1 MDIKLNFI
9 QKGEGEP
16 LILLHGNGEESGYF
30 KNQIEE
36 FSRHFK
42 VVAVDTR
49 GHGSSPRGEGPFS
62 LSRFAEDLK
71 SFMDEQNIP
80 KAHILG
86 FSDGGNIAML
96 FALKYPERMNTLILN
111 GANLFPSGV
120 KTLVQIPVVIGYWAS
135 AFISLF
141 DKKAVAKKELLGL
154 MVNEPHIDPRQLS
167 VIDVPTLVIAG
178 DNDMIKDSHTR
189 LIADSIKNSRLRI
202 IKGDHFIAAKEGES
216 FNAEVLDFLFENND
230 NINSEGAK

>member
-42 VVAVDTR
+42 VIAVDTR

-96 FALKYPERMNTLILN
+96 FALKYPERVDKLILN

-120 KTLVQIPVVIGYWAS
+120 KTSVQIPVVLGYWAAS
-135 AFISLF
+135 FTSLF
-141 DKKAVAKKELLGL
+141 DKKAVAQKELLGL
-154 MVNEPHIDPRQLS
+154 MVKEPHIDPNQLS
-167 VIDVPTLVIAG
+167 AITAPTLVIAG

-202 IKGDHFIAAKEGES
+202 IKGDHFIAAKESES
-216 FNAEVLDFLFENND
+216 FNAELLDFLLN
-230 NINSEGAK
+230 K

>member
-9 QKGEGEP
+9 KKGEGES

-42 VVAVDTR
+42 VIAVDTR

-71 SFMDEQNIP
+71 SFMDEQDIP

-96 FALKYPERMNTLILN
+96 FALKYPERVDKLILN

-120 KTLVQIPVVIGYWAS
+120 KMSVQIPIVLGYWAA

-141 DKKAVAKKELLGL
+141 DKKAVRQKELFGL
-154 MVNEPHIDPRQLS
+154 MVNEPNILPADLAAITAQ
-167 VIDVPTLVIAG
+167 TLVIAG
-178 DNDMIKDSHTR
+178 DNDMIKESHTK
-189 LIADSIKNSRLRI
+189 LIAKSIKNSQLKI
-202 IKGDHFIAAKEGES
+202 IKGDHFIAAKQSES
-216 FNAEVLDFLFENND
+216 FNAAVLDFLLT
-230 NINSEGAK
+230 

>member
-1 MDIKLNFI
+1 MDIKLNFT

-42 VVAVDTR
+42 VIAVDTR

-96 FALKYPERMNTLILN
+96 FALKYPERVDKLILN

-120 KTLVQIPVVIGYWAS
+120 KMSVQIPNGRAW
-135 AFISLF
+135 
-141 DKKAVAKKELLGL
+141 
-154 MVNEPHIDPRQLS
+154 QLY
-167 VIDVPTLVIAG
+167 G
-178 DNDMIKDSHTR
+178 
-189 LIADSIKNSRLRI
+189 RI
-202 IKGDHFIAAKEGES
+202 Y
-216 FNAEVLDFLFENND
+216 L
-230 NINSEGAK
+230 

>member
-49 GHGSSPRGEGPFS
+49 GHGSSPRGEGPFC

-71 SFMDEQNIP
+71 CFMDEQNIP

-96 FALKYPERMNTLILN
+96 FALKYPERMNKLILN

>member
-42 VVAVDTR
+42 VIAVDTR

-71 SFMDEQNIP
+71 SFMDEQNIT
-80 KAHILG
+80 KAHVLG

-96 FALKYPERMNTLILN
+96 FALKYPERVDKLILN

-120 KTLVQIPVVIGYWAS
+120 KMSVQIPVVIGYWAA

-154 MVNEPHIDPRQLS
+154 MVNEPHIDPKQLS
-167 VIDVPTLVIAG
+167 AINAPTLVIAG

-189 LIADSIKNSRLRI
+189 LIVDSIKNSRLRI
-202 IKGDHFIAAKEGES
+202 IKGDHFIAAKESES
-216 FNAEVLDFLFENND
+216 FNAELLDFLLN
-230 NINSEGAK
+230 K